1 MQDIFARW
9 ISFFVQRLM
18 ELALASRTGAFR
30 LQEAPEPMVILS
42 NHVRNAFDKALRI
55 VPRIHTTQSSP
66 CVAGDEHDPH
76 GVLLRLPENV
86 PDNADDEVHGSSR
99 DGPNGAARS
108 AAR

>member
-18 ELALASRTGAFR
+18 ELALASRTGASR

-42 NHVRNAFDKALRI
+42 SQVRNAFDKGSAHRAA
-55 VPRIHTTQSSP
+55 HTHTQSSP
-66 CVAGDEHDPH
+66 CGAGDEHDPH

-99 DGPNGAARS
+99 DGPNGSARS
-108 AAR
+108 AA